1 MKRARHTAPAL
12 VAITL
17 VGCAV
22 LLGASIASAT
32 FEFTF
37 ETEKQ
42 IKTGP
47 SGFDY
52 VKAHCV
58 VTNTGTDADSYDIYK
73 DDTESPVTWQVSIC
87 VGGEDGTCEAP
98 FVYET
103 FDRIPLNPGE
113 SDTVSIYFTPVD
125 EGSGYALLTVASHND
140 PGFEQALTLGCVTT
154 GLDLVIVN
162 DDEDPDYEGYFAAAV
177 PVGLA
182 SGTWRT
188 SLRHFAHDDLGGVNV
203 AYWFTGDATSTL
215 DATDREDLDG
225 FLAAGG
231 RLMLTGQEIA
241 YDLCDPASPN
251 WSAESQAWFE
261 NRLNATYVGDDAGTT
276 TLEPVAGDPVADGLT
291 LEASGGDGA
300 NNQTDPDVV
309 APALGGFG
317 AWTYQ
322 GGAGTAAVRVEGGF
336 YRAVFLGFG
345 FEAISSATDREV
357 VAFRVYDYLDDPL

>member
-1 MKRARHTAPAL
+1 
-12 VAITL
+12 
-17 VGCAV
+17 
-22 LLGASIASAT
+22 
-32 FEFTF
+32 
-37 ETEKQ
+37 
-42 IKTGP
+42 
-47 SGFDY
+47 
-52 VKAHCV
+52 
-58 VTNTGTDADSYDIYK
+58 
-73 DDTESPVTWQVSIC
+73 
-87 VGGEDGTCEAP
+87 
-98 FVYET
+98 
-103 FDRIPLNPGE
+103 
-113 SDTVSIYFTPVD
+113 VSIYFTPVD

-357 VAFRVYDYLDDPL
+357 VAFRVYDYLDDPLIGIGDQGVGGVVGPAVLARPRPNPFNPDVTVDFAIEAAGPVALRVVDASGRTVRTLVDDVLDAGSHIRHWDGRDDAGHDMASGVYFIDLRAAGQELTRKVVLAK